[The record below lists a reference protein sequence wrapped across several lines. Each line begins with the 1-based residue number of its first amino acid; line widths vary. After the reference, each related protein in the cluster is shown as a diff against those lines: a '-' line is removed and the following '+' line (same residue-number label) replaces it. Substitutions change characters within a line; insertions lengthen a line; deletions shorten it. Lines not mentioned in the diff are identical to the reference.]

1 MKQGKGKWWSSL
13 KKEELIQ
20 IAPLL
25 LNALHLKEKKSWS
38 TNTNGF
44 QTTQVDVV
52 IVWK

>member
-25 LNALHLKEKKSWS
+25 LNALHLKENKVGELTLMVSRLLKSMW
-38 TNTNGF
+38 
-44 QTTQVDVV
+44 
-52 IVWK
+52 